1 MPAKAWEATMS
12 LTHRH
17 LVASLALAIA
27 VLADDS
33 RADPAPIVAF
43 ARAPHVVQVSISP
56 DRRYLAYV
64 LSEDDVRSVVVHD
77 RQNKESKPATLWSN
91 SGKKDR
97 DVAWCGWANATRLV
111 CGTSSS
117 VGRDTARRTNV
128 FRANRLIAF
137 NHDGSDS
144 VVLMKDASDRRSLN
158 QDDILD
164 WTPAD
169 PKTVLI
175 ALRKGRDD
183 EQAVYKLD
191 VYTSELQEHS
201 VITGHA
207 TYASDGAG
215 KARLAYIPNESAS
228 MTYYVRLAG
237 QSNWKRWGVFDY
249 LEANDEIEPWLVLPD
264 ANRLIGA
271 KLHDGRLALWEAD
284 MERKEKPKL
293 LFSTQSRFDVRALEA
308 PRGRL
313 LGVRYDAERPQVH
326 YLDARARSVVEGAN
340 RFLPDAFNSIEYLT
354 DDGSAYILRSQSDI
368 NAGTFHLLD
377 ASSNSGSLEQ
387 IGESYPE
394 LSKHPL
400 GRMQPVEYA
409 ARDGAKI
416 PAYLTLP
423 TEKSESPPPL
433 IVMPHDGPFDRTRWE
448 FDYLRAFLVDRGYA
462 VLEMNY
468 RGSTGYGWE
477 WQKAGY
483 RAWTGKTYEDIL
495 DGARWA
501 VSSGV
506 ADRDRVCIAGR
517 GYGGYQ
523 ALLAAAANSD
533 VYRCAISIGA
543 WSSLV
548 DARTYADTWGTGNL
562 KVKEYGTN
570 TQSLLAQSPVRQADR
585 VRVPVLL
592 IHAELD
598 SNVPATQSQAMAWE
612 LKQRC
617 KPHEYVMLPDTDQ
630 ALRWQSDR
638 EILLESVDRFLDR
651 NLSGPRKEVP
661 ASCGDLQTR
670 AN

>member
-1 MPAKAWEATMS
+1 MPAKAWETTMS
-12 LTHRH
+12 RTHRH
-17 LVASLALAIA
+17 LVAGLALAICVFA
-27 VLADDS
+27 SGL

-56 DRRYLAYV
+56 DRRFLAFV

-77 RQNKESKPATLWSN
+77 RLSKESKPATLWSN
-91 SGKKDR
+91 AGKKDR
-97 DVAWCGWANATRLV
+97 DVTWCGWANPTRVV

-128 FRANRLIAF
+128 YRSNRLIAF
-137 NHDGSDS
+137 NHDGSES
-144 VVLMKDASDRRSLN
+144 TVLMRDASDRRSLN
-158 QDDILD
+158 QDDIID

-191 VYTSELQEHS
+191 VYTSELQEHA
-201 VITGHA
+201 VISGHA
-207 TYASDGAG
+207 TYSSDGAG
-215 KARLAYIPNESAS
+215 NTRLAYVPNESAS
-228 MTYYVRLAG
+228 TTYYVRLAG
-237 QSNWKRWGVFDY
+237 DSNWKRWGVLDY
-249 LEANDEIEPWLVLPD
+249 LEANEEIEPWRVLPD
-264 ANRLIGA
+264 KNRLIGA
-271 KLHDGRLALWEAD
+271 KLHEGRLALWEAD
-284 MERKEKPKL
+284 MERKEQPKL
-293 LFSTQSRFDVRALEA
+293 LFATPARFDVRGLEA
-308 PRGRL
+308 PFGRL
-313 LGVRYDAERPQVH
+313 LGVRYDAERPAVH
-326 YLDARARSVVEGAN
+326 YFDARARSVVEGTN
-340 RFLPDAFNSIEYLT
+340 RFLADAFNSIEYLT
-354 DDGSAYILRSQSDI
+354 DDGSAYILRSQSDV

-377 ASSNSGSLEQ
+377 TSNNSGSLEQ

-394 LSKHPL
+394 LRNHPL

-423 TEKSESPPPL
+423 VEKSEAPPPL

-477 WQKAGY
+477 WQRAGH
-483 RAWTGKTYEDIL
+483 REWTGRTYQDIL

-501 VSSGV
+501 IASGI

-517 GYGGYQ
+517 GFGGYQ
-523 ALLAAAANSD
+523 ALHAAATNSD

-548 DARTYADTWGTGNL
+548 DARTYADVWGAGNL

-570 TQSLLAQSPVRQADR
+570 TQSLLAQSPVRYADR
-585 VRVPVLL
+585 VRIPVLL
-592 IHAELD
+592 VHAEFD
-598 SNVPATQSQAMAWE
+598 STVPATQSQAMAWE

-617 KPHEYVMLPDTDQ
+617 KPHEYVVVPGADQ
-630 ALRWQSDR
+630 TLRWQSDR
-638 EILLESVDRFLDR
+638 MTLLATVERFLAA
-651 NLSGPRKEVP
+651 NLAGPRKPVQSTC
-661 ASCGDLQTR
+661 ADGRST
-670 AN
+670 

>member
-1 MPAKAWEATMS
+1 MS

-17 LVASLALAIA
+17 LSAGLALTVA
-27 VLADDS
+27 LFADAS
-33 RADPAPIVAF
+33 RAAEPVPLEAF
-43 ARAPHVVQVSISP
+43 ARTPHVVQVSISP
-56 DRRYLAYV
+56 DRKFLAYV
-64 LSEDDVRSVVVHD
+64 ISEEDVRSVVVHD
-77 RQNKESKPATLWSN
+77 RLNKQSKPATLWSN
-91 SGKKDR
+91 DGRKDR
-97 DVAWCGWANATRLV
+97 DVAWCGWANPTRIV

-117 VGRDTARRTNV
+117 IGRDTSRRMNV

-137 NHDGSDS
+137 NHDGSRS
-144 VVLMKDASDRRSLN
+144 TVLMRDASTRRSLN
-158 QDDILD
+158 QDDIID

-169 PKTVLI
+169 PDTVLI

-183 EQAVYKLD
+183 EQAVYKLN
-191 VYTSELQEHS
+191 VYTSELQNHS
-201 VITGHA
+201 AIAGPA
-207 TYASDGAG
+207 TYVADGAG
-215 KARLAYIPNESAS
+215 GVRLAHVPNESAS
-228 MTYYVRLAG
+228 TTYYVRLAG
-237 QSNWKRWGVFDY
+237 QSNWRRWGVFDY
-249 LEANDEIEPWLVLPD
+249 LEANEDVEPWLVLPGT
-264 ANRLIGA
+264 NRLIGA
-271 KLHDGRLALWEAD
+271 KLHEGRLALWEAD
-284 MERKEKPKL
+284 MERKQKPTL
-293 LFSTQSRFDVRALEA
+293 LYATPSRFDVRALET
-308 PRGRL
+308 PLKGRL
-313 LGVRYDAERPQVH
+313 LGVRYDAERPAVH

-340 RFLPDAFNSIEYLT
+340 RFLPDAFNSIENLT
-354 DDGSAYILRSQSDI
+354 EDGSAYILRSQSDI

-377 ASSNSGSLEQ
+377 ASSNTGALEQ

-394 LSKHPL
+394 LRDHAL

-416 PAYLTLP
+416 PGYLTLP
-423 TEKSESPPPL
+423 TEKSEAPRPL

-477 WQKAGY
+477 WQRAGY
-483 RAWTGKTYEDIL
+483 RQWTGRTYEDIL

-501 VSSGV
+501 IASGI

-517 GYGGYQ
+517 GFGGYQ
-523 ALLAAAANSD
+523 ALHAAATNGD

-570 TQSLLAQSPVRQADR
+570 TQTLLAQSPVRHADR
-585 VRVPVLL
+585 VRIPVLL
-592 IHAELD
+592 VHAELD
-598 SNVPATQSQAMAWE
+598 SAVPATQSQAMAWE

-617 KPHEYVMLPDTDQ
+617 KPHEYVVLPDTDQ

-638 EILLESVDRFLDR
+638 VTLLAAVERFLAA
-651 NLSGPRKEVP
+651 NLAGPRQPV
-661 ASCGDLQTR
+661 ASTCATR
-670 AN
+670 ST